1 MWLEVGI
8 EAAKIDRYQDLFR
21 TRREASY
28 LGREGRPTAGYRCL
42 LEGFQRAE
50 ASRAA
55 GEAWGDDLV
64 DRYVHAL
71 DAYAW
76 RYHLL
81 RRAASTR
88 RGRMRASH
96 ERGVA

>member
-1 MWLEVGI
+1 MWADTGLQ
-8 EAAKIDRYQDLFR
+8 AMKIARYQDLLR
-21 TRREASY
+21 TRREAGF
-28 LGREGRPTAGYRCL
+28 LGRAGRPTAGYRCL

-50 ASRAA
+50 AARVA

-64 DRYVHAL
+64 DRYLHAL

-81 RRAASTR
+81 PPAVARRS
-88 RGRMRASH
+88 RACAPR

>member
-1 MWLEVGI
+1 MWADAGLQ
-8 EAAKIDRYQDLFR
+8 ATKIARYQDLFR
-21 TRREASY
+21 TRWKAGF
-28 LGREGRPTAGYRCL
+28 LGREGRASAGYRCL

-50 ASRAA
+50 AARAA

-64 DRYVHAL
+64 DRYLHAL

-76 RYHLL
+76 RYHLVRL
-81 RRAASTR
+81 PAPSPRSRA
-88 RGRMRASH
+88 RAPR